1 LLSREVFSCGAGAW
15 ETAGGVLSDSFR
27 VVSSAAQLA
36 VEWPQQSM
44 KTVAQQIVFKHFFN

>member
-15 ETAGGVLSDSFR
+15 ETAGGALSDSFR

-36 VEWPQQSM
+36 VGWPQQNM
-44 KTVAQQIVFKHFFN
+44 KTVAQQIVFKQFFN